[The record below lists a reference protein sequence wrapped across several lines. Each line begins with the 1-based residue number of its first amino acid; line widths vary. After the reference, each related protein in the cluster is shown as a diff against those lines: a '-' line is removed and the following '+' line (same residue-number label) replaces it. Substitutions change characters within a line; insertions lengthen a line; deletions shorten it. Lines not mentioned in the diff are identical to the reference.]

1 MGALT
6 IEATSFFA
14 SCHIANGKKNIAES
28 VFKRPQNIF
37 LIIIQLRKLEIPT

>member
-28 VFKRPQNIF
+28 VFKRPQKHLFNYYS
-37 LIIIQLRKLEIPT
+37 T